1 VTGEETPPEVGSLG
15 EETAKLLGAL
25 AGWAREQGADLGAG
39 AGAAAA
45 HAAASMQD
53 LNEHLAT
60 DAAECRYCPICR
72 AIELVRDT
80 PPEVRAHLL
89 TATTSLMHAAAA
101 LLATTVPD
109 QRSGGSSRGPDVEH
123 IDVRGGAGEDSDG
136 DAWADDSDDP
146 VDPTTSTAEER
157 DQ

>member
-1 VTGEETPPEVGSLG
+1 MTGEETPPEVGSLG

-39 AGAAAA
+39 ANAAAA

-123 IDVRGGAGEDSDG
+123 IDVHGSGDEGDWAEENGGDADAAPGDAGERE
-136 DAWADDSDDP
+136 P
-146 VDPTTSTAEER
+146 
-157 DQ
+157 